1 MAQSPFIVAI
11 TGGSGSGKTTTA
23 RQLIPLLKP
32 LQAALLSEDDY
43 YKNSRALPGFDPATY
58 DFDSPDARDHA
69 LLATHLASLKAGSPI
84 DVPVYDFTIHGR
96 RDATH
101 RLVPADVI
109 ILEGTHALC
118 DPSIYTLCDLR
129 VFVDTP
135 DDIRLLRRLL
145 RDIHERGRT
154 PETVAHQYLGTV
166 RPAYERW
173 TGPSRLNADLIVS
186 GGLGV
191 QGPMSETA
199 FGAAAQI
206 AAAVRKARD
215 SLKGHPLGKAQS
227 GAAPTTRI

>member
-1 MAQSPFIVAI
+1 MSKPPFIVAI

-23 RQLIPLLKP
+23 GQLLELLKP
-32 LQAALLSEDDY
+32 LQAHLISQDDY
-43 YKNSRALPGFDPATY
+43 YKDSKSLAGFDPATY
-58 DFDSPDARDHA
+58 DFDTPSARDHA
-69 LLATHLASLKAGSPI
+69 LLAKHLKALRAGKAI

-96 RDATH
+96 REATQH
-101 RLVPADVI
+101 VVPGDVI
-109 ILEGTHALC
+109 VLEGTHTLCDPVIFALC
-118 DPSIYTLCDLR
+118 DLKVY
-129 VFVDTP
+129 VDTP

-154 PETVAHQYLGTV
+154 PETVANQYLATV

-191 QGPMSETA
+191 KGPKSETA

-206 AAAVRKARD
+206 AAAIKK
-215 SLKGHPLGKAQS
+215 SLHV
-227 GAAPTTRI
+227 IV

>member
-1 MAQSPFIVAI
+1 MPFIVAI

-23 RQLIPLLKP
+23 GQLVELLRPLEAQLIS
-32 LQAALLSEDDY
+32 QDDY
-43 YKNSRALPGFDPATY
+43 YKDSKSLAGFDPATY
-58 DFDSPDARDHA
+58 DFDTPSARDHA
-69 LLATHLASLKAGSPI
+69 LLAKHLKALRAGHAI

-96 RDATH
+96 RQATYH
-101 RLVPADVI
+101 VLPKDVI
-109 ILEGTHALC
+109 ILEGTH
-118 DPSIYTLCDLR
+118 TLCDSAIYDLCDLK
-129 VFVDTP
+129 VYVDTP

-154 PETVAHQYLGTV
+154 PENVASQYLATV

-191 QGPMSETA
+191 KGPKSETA

-206 AAAVRKARD
+206 AAAIKKA
-215 SLKGHPLGKAQS
+215 LGV
-227 GAAPTTRI
+227 TV

>member
-1 MAQSPFIVAI
+1 MPFIVAI

-23 RQLIPLLKP
+23 GQLAELLKP
-32 LQAALLSEDDY
+32 LEAQLISQDDY
-43 YKNSRALPGFDPATY
+43 YKDSKSVAGFDPATY
-58 DFDSPDARDHA
+58 DFDTPSARDHA
-69 LLATHLASLKAGSPI
+69 LLAKHLKALRAGHAI

-96 RDATH
+96 RQATYH
-101 RLVPADVI
+101 VLPKDVI
-109 ILEGTHALC
+109 ILEGTHTLC
-118 DPSIYTLCDLR
+118 DPKIYELCDLK
-129 VFVDTP
+129 VYVDTP

-154 PETVAHQYLGTV
+154 PENVASQYLATV

-191 QGPMSETA
+191 KGPKSETA

-206 AAAVRKARD
+206 AAAIKKA
-215 SLKGHPLGKAQS
+215 LGV
-227 GAAPTTRI
+227 AA

>member
-1 MAQSPFIVAI
+1 VTAHKPFIVAI

-23 RQLIPLLKP
+23 GQLIDLLKP
-32 LQAALLSEDDY
+32 LRAQLISQDDY
-43 YKNSRALPGFDPATY
+43 YKNSRALPDFDPATY
-58 DFDSPDARDHA
+58 DFDTPSARDHV
-69 LLATHLASLKAGSPI
+69 LLAQHLTDLRAGKAI
-84 DVPVYDFTIHGR
+84 EVPVYDFTIHGR

-101 RLVPADVI
+101 HVEPSDVI
-109 ILEGTHALC
+109 ILEGTHTLC
-118 DPSIYTLCDLR
+118 DPSIFELCDLK
-129 VFVDTP
+129 VYVDTP

-154 PETVAHQYLGTV
+154 PENVANQYLATV

-191 QGPMSETA
+191 KGPKSETA

-206 AAAVRKARD
+206 AAAIRKA
-215 SLKGHPLGKAQS
+215 LGVSVPA
-227 GAAPTTRI
+227 